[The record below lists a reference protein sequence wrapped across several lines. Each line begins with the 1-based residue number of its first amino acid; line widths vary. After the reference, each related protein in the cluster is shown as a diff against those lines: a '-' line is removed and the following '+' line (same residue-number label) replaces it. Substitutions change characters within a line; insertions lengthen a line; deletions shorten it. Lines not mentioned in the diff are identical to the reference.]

1 MGSVLLV
8 DVRTCAGRD
17 CERLRRAGLSGS
29 AESRWCGD
37 LVALRLRAVRGD
49 LLRGL
54 VVASTGAAPKVCCAD
69 SASYVLAVS
78 CCSSGGTR
86 AGVLPVVRS
95 YRSGDGRAGV

>member
-37 LVALRLRAVRGD
+37 LVGLRLRAVRGD
-49 LLRGL
+49 LLRGR
-54 VVASTGAAPKVCCAD
+54 VVANTGAALKLCCAE
-69 SASYVLAVS
+69 SAS
-78 CCSSGGTR
+78 
-86 AGVLPVVRS
+86 
-95 YRSGDGRAGV
+95 

>member
-1 MGSVLLV
+1 MGSALLV
-8 DVRTCAGRD
+8 DACAGAGRD
-17 CERLRRAGLSGS
+17 CERLRRDGLSGS
-29 AESRWCGD
+29 VALCCCGD

-49 LLRGL
+49 LLRGR
-54 VVASTGAAPKVCCAD
+54 VVASTGAAPKVCRAD

-86 AGVLPVVRS
+86 AGVLPVVMS